1 MPEPS
6 YIPTEPYRELTVFE
20 AQPVPTVVVEAQ
32 GHPMDEL
39 PALFDAVFSRLFPAL
54 AEAGVEPAGPAFS
67 LYTRPPTDTV
77 DIQVGVPVATGL
89 SQALDLGDDLT
100 AIPAEL
106 PGGSIGAISHLG
118 GFDGLAEAWNAHMQA
133 LVAAG
138 HHPDMPFFE
147 VYVTEPNPEMDS
159 ADLRTDLFVTLG

>member
-54 AEAGVEPAGPAFS
+54 AVAVVFPDTATTEI
-67 LYTRPPTDTV
+67 YTRPPTDTV

-147 VYVTEPNPEMDS
+147 VYVTEPNPEMDP